1 MRLPAVPA
9 GRRVLCPAF
18 VSKAEEAHKLPKVEI
33 SRKKGKKV
41 KKGVDK
47 RGVVWYINK
56 ALERRRRGREF
67 QGEKLKKPLDKAERV
82 C

>member
-1 MRLPAVPA
+1 MNR
-9 GRRVLCPAF
+9 
-18 VSKAEEAHKLPKVEI
+18 EKVN
-33 SRKKGKKV
+33 KKV

-56 ALERRRRGREF
+56 ALERRRREREF
-67 QGEKLKKPLDKAERV
+67 QEKKLKKPLDKANRV